1 MTVTTVSPSVSPS
14 KLRSSPSFDISTA
27 DGLSSGSYS
36 GSRKRSAPA
45 VSDSDSSLTAEDG
58 NEELPPFTYGFE
70 DFYTHDEF
78 SEVGQPNWDLS
89 SSLSN
94 PRPDSTNQAAAK
106 EDIDFNELLDELAT
120 DSDSEC
126 FLQEH
131 EVVRKSTPMYEYM
144 NSWKSNP
151 PKKQRRLAIFIRP
164 NAR

>member
-14 KLRSSPSFDISTA
+14 KPCSPSFDISTA
-27 DGLSSGSYS
+27 DGLLSGCYS
-36 GSRKRSAPA
+36 GNRKRPAPA

-70 DFYTHDEF
+70 AFYTHDEF
-78 SEVGQPNWDLS
+78 VEVGQPSWDLS
-89 SSLSN
+89 SSWSN
-94 PRPDSTNQAAAK
+94 PRPGTTNQAATK
-106 EDIDFNELLDELAT
+106 EDIDFTELLDELAT

-131 EVVRKSTPMYEYM
+131 EVVGKSTPMYEYM

-151 PKKQRRLAIFIRP
+151 PKKHRRLAIFIRP
-164 NAR
+164 KAL